1 MFFETSLSPFSFH
14 LNKCISSKGSSCH
27 SSTQFIAHPFYNCC
41 RAFISTKLV
50 TLDWMFD
57 VLQLAAS
64 RCLKFCT
71 FLDFKYRGWWECGER
86 LAGFYPY
93 KVSDP
98 FSLFFVLGQLKKRK
112 NCSRTNMMTRI
123 IQTISKKLSFGINM
137 KSEHLKGGSLGIVT
151 FHSQAAKIFSS
162 FKEDNL
168 IRAQLALGKTQ
179 PKSAD
184 FLVEWNFIQNWIDF
198 ILNMMKRIM
207 QKYIL
212 KLNSHK
218 IEFSFKVKKLSGR
231 NLLLSKLW

>member
-1 MFFETSLSPFSFH
+1 MWRKVGWLLS
-14 LNKCISSKGSSCH
+14 
-27 SSTQFIAHPFYNCC
+27 T
-41 RAFISTKLV
+41 
-50 TLDWMFD
+50 
-57 VLQLAAS
+57 
-64 RCLKFCT
+64 
-71 FLDFKYRGWWECGER
+71 
-86 LAGFYPY
+86 Y
-93 KVSDP
+93 KVSDS

-151 FHSQAAKIFSS
+151 FYSQAAKIFSS